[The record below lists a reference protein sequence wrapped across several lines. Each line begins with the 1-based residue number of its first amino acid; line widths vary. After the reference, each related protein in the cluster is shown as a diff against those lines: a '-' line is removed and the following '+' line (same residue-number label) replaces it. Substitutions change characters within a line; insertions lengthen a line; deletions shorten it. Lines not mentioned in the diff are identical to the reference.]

1 MSRLS
6 LTTRLSLL
14 FMLAVTSVLAL
25 AGLSFNMLSQH
36 HFDELDRRVLA
47 DKLAATE
54 RLLLGLTDLK
64 RLDAV
69 RPQLSA
75 MLGGHRDLAVLILD
89 GEGRILFSVPELS
102 EVPVPGAYQQLA
114 TQGEGEWQRD
124 GQVLRGA
131 AQVIERGSQRLNVL
145 LMLDVTAHKV
155 FFHVLAGWL
164 WAALIL
170 FALLSALLG
179 WMLARSGLRPVR
191 EVTQVVASV
200 SARSLTDR
208 IPTQNIPVELL
219 ALVRAFNDMLARLE
233 ESFVRLSNFS
243 ADIAHELRTPVSNLL
258 THTEVVLSRARN
270 LDDYQENLHSN
281 LEELQRMSR
290 MIDDML
296 FLAKADNGLIVPE
309 RQPVD
314 LHRLCASL
322 LEFYDM
328 AAEERNVRFVLT
340 GSATLNGDALMLRRA
355 LSNLLSNALRYTPDS
370 GDILMSIR
378 QQIGEV
384 RLTLSNPGESI
395 PPEHQER
402 LFDRFYRVDK
412 SRREGLPGNAG
423 LGLAITRSIVEAHQG
438 SIHCRSVEGGTTFEL
453 AFRV

>member
-1 MSRLS
+1 
-6 LTTRLSLL
+6 
-14 FMLAVTSVLAL
+14 
-25 AGLSFNMLSQH
+25 
-36 HFDELDRRVLA
+36 
-47 DKLAATE
+47 
-54 RLLLGLTDLK
+54 
-64 RLDAV
+64 
-69 RPQLSA
+69 
-75 MLGGHRDLAVLILD
+75 
-89 GEGRILFSVPELS
+89 
-102 EVPVPGAYQQLA
+102 
-114 TQGEGEWQRD
+114 
-124 GQVLRGA
+124 
-131 AQVIERGSQRLNVL
+131 
-145 LMLDVTAHKV
+145 
-155 FFHVLAGWL
+155 
-164 WAALIL
+164 
-170 FALLSALLG
+170 
-179 WMLARSGLRPVR
+179 
-191 EVTQVVASV
+191 
-200 SARSLTDR
+200 
-208 IPTQNIPVELL
+208 
-219 ALVRAFNDMLARLE
+219 
-233 ESFVRLSNFS
+233 
-243 ADIAHELRTPVSNLL
+243 
-258 THTEVVLSRARN
+258 
-270 LDDYQENLHSN
+270 
-281 LEELQRMSR
+281 

-370 GDILMSIR
+370 GAIVMSIG
-378 QQIGEV
+378 QQNGEV

-402 LFDRFYRVDK
+402 LFDRFYRIDK

>member
-25 AGLSFNMLSQH
+25 AGVLFNQLSQH
-36 HFDELDRRVLA
+36 HFDELDRQVLA
-47 DKLAATE
+47 DKLVAAE
-54 RLLLGLTDLK
+54 QLLLGLGDLQ
-64 RLDAV
+64 RLDPV
-69 RPQLSA
+69 RPQLHA
-75 MLGGHRDLAVLILD
+75 MLGGHRDLSVLILN
-89 GEGRILFSVPELS
+89 GEGRILFSMPSLNVVPEQ
-102 EVPVPGAYQQLA
+102 YRQLA
-114 TQGEGEWQRD
+114 TREAGEWHLN

-131 AQVIERGSQRLNVL
+131 ARVIERDSQRLSVL
-145 LMLDVTAHKV
+145 LMLDVTTHKV

-164 WAALIL
+164 WAVLIL

-191 EVTQVVASV
+191 DVTQVVASV
-200 SARSLTDR
+200 SARSLTER
-208 IPTQNIPVELL
+208 IPTQNVPVELIP
-219 ALVRAFNDMLARLE
+219 LVLAFNDMLARLE

-258 THTEVVLSRARN
+258 THTEVVLSRARS

-296 FLAKADNGLIVPE
+296 FLAKADNGLIIPE

-322 LEFYDM
+322 LEFYEM
-328 AAEERNVRFVLT
+328 VAEARKVRFVLT

-355 LSNLLSNALRYTPDS
+355 LSNLLSNALRYTPE
-370 GDILMSIR
+370 GAAILVSIR
-378 QQIGEV
+378 QEMGEV

-395 PPEHQER
+395 APEHQER

-412 SRREGLPGNAG
+412 ARREGQPGNAG

-438 SIHCRSVEGGTTFEL
+438 SIQCRSAEGCTTFEL